1 MKDIEARVVE
11 NRCLGGNHYLIRLR
25 GEFPASQPGQFL
37 MVQVSPSFDP
47 FLRRPFA
54 IMDQERDEL
63 LVYYTVVGRG
73 TWLLS
78 EKKPG
83 EPLEVITPLGRPF
96 KIERE
101 GAALFAGG
109 RGAAPL
115 HYLARFLKEP
125 VIYYAGRSA
134 GELALADFLKKRAGQ
149 LVLITEDGSVGKKGL
164 LTDHIPEQPYR
175 AAYVVGPEAMMRA
188 FARRYRGKN
197 VQYSFE
203 ERMGCGFGV
212 CFGCAVRV
220 KRDGKEIYVRACREG
235 PVFSGEELVWT

>member
-1 MKDIEARVVE
+1 MKDLEAKVVE
-11 NRCLGGNHYLIRLR
+11 NRCLGGSHHLIRLR
-25 GEFPASQPGQFL
+25 GQFPASRPGQFL
-37 MVQVSPSFDP
+37 MLQVSFSLDP

-54 IMDQERDEL
+54 IMDQQEDEL
-63 LVYYTVVGRG
+63 LIYYTVVGRG

-78 EKKPG
+78 QKKPG
-83 EPLEVITPLGRPF
+83 DVVRVITPLGKPF
-96 KIERE
+96 EVVTE

-125 VIYYAGRSA
+125 VVYYAGRTA
-134 GELALADFLKKRAGQ
+134 GDLVLADFFKKLAAQ
-149 LVLITEDGSVGKKGL
+149 VVLITEDGSAGKKGL
-164 LTDHIPEQPYR
+164 LTEHLPEQPYR

-188 FARRYRGKN
+188 FAKKYRGKN

-212 CFGCAVRV
+212 CYGCAVRI
-220 KRDGKEIYVRACREG
+220 RRGGREFYVRACREG